1 MLRKPYPDGGGSMK
15 INHLKRRE
23 FITLLGG
30 AAAGWPVA
38 ARAQQAAPT
47 VRQARVGVLA
57 ASPPTPAMLD
67 AFREGMR
74 ERGYIEGQNLSLDV
88 RWPQGSF
95 DQDSGVVSELVN
107 GNVDVIVAWATPTVI
122 AVRRAT
128 STIPIVMVSVADPIG
143 SGFIASL
150 ARPGGNIT
158 GLSAIATDVSSKLVE
173 LLVELIPNIKVL
185 GVLRNPNNPAA
196 NKSFRET
203 EDAVRKLNMQVQVVD
218 ARSSDEFERAF
229 ARLSAQ
235 GVHGVVLIAD
245 NTLIEHARR
254 IAELA
259 QAARLPTAFQR
270 RENVVAGGLMS
281 YGSNIEHQFRQAA
294 FYVDRLLKGAK
305 PADLPVEQPTKLEF
319 AINLKTARAL
329 GLKVPPSIMLRADE
343 VIE

>member
-1 MLRKPYPDGGGSMK
+1 V
-15 INHLKRRE
+15 NRRE
-23 FITLLGG
+23 FITLISG
-30 AAAGWPVA
+30 AAAAWPLA
-38 ARAQQAAPT
+38 ARAQQSAPT
-47 VRQARVGVLA
+47 VRQARVGVLT
-57 ASPPTPAMLD
+57 ASPPTPAMLN

-74 ERGYIEGQNLSLDV
+74 ERGYIEGQNLSVAV

-95 DQDSGVVSELVN
+95 DQDPGVVTELVS

-122 AVRRAT
+122 ALRRAT
-128 STIPIVMVSVADPIG
+128 STIPIVMVSVNDPIR

-158 GLSAIATDVSSKLVE
+158 GLSTIAFDLSGKLVE
-173 LLVELIPNIKVL
+173 LFVELIPGMKLV
-185 GVLRNPNNPAA
+185 GVVRNPSNPAVTL
-196 NKSFRET
+196 SLRET

-235 GVHGVVLIAD
+235 RVNGVVLIPD
-245 NTLIEHARR
+245 TTLIEHARR

-270 RENVVAGGLMS
+270 RENVEAGGLMS
-281 YGSNIEHQFRQAA
+281 YGGNIEYQFRQAT

-305 PADLPVEQPTKLEF
+305 PADLPVEQPTKFEF
-319 AINLKTARAL
+319 VINLKTARAL
-329 GLKVPPSIMLRADE
+329 GLEVPPSIMLRSDE